1 MKTILVVDDNELMRE
16 VCVCMLRK
24 RTKYALLEA
33 QDGEDCLSVSLNQN
47 PDLVLM
53 DIDMPRKNGIA
64 ACEILK
70 SDPKYH
76 RPPVILMTAHQLDEI
91 TSKASAAGADRVLE
105 KPPNWNEVISVVD
118 NIIGD

>member
-1 MKTILVVDDNELMRE
+1 MKTILVVDDNDLMRE

-24 RTKYALLEA
+24 RTNYSLIEA
-33 QDGEDCLSVSLNQN
+33 RDGDECLHVSLNQQ

-53 DIDMPRKNGIA
+53 DIEMPRKNGLA

-76 RPPVILMTAHQLDEI
+76 RPPVILMTAHQLGEI
-91 TSKASAAGADRVLE
+91 ESKASAAGADSVLE
-105 KPPNWNEVISVVD
+105 KPLNWNEVVAVLG
-118 NIIGD
+118 NIM